1 MDEGGRWPARGDAMP
16 GMRPRMVAVLL
27 LLAAFV
33 VVPAAPAAAIV
44 GVQHVVNV
52 SGSDSRNK
60 TIHAYCPP
68 GTSAVGGGAR
78 ISGGGE
84 PYVHLTMLA
93 PLGPDGYAA
102 RAEEFRY
109 GTVLPWELTTWA
121 LCASQVAGLAYRSA
135 ATEPGSGGAQA
146 VTTECP
152 NGTYAISVGAEI
164 VGGGGQVMLRDM
176 HNQRPLTDAFAQAT
190 EDRLGHRAD
199 WSLTVHAICADVQ
212 RYSVR
217 GGSALDGA
225 NPKASVAPCGAWAP
239 NAVGF
244 TFSGPIGSLVIN
256 DVMLAP
262 VTYGATAYMLPLGQP
277 PGSSWSLTSY
287 TICVG

>member
-1 MDEGGRWPARGDAMP
+1 
-16 GMRPRMVAVLL
+16 MVAVLL

-33 VVPAAPAAAIV
+33 VVPAAPAAALV
-44 GVQHVVNV
+44 GVQRVVNV
-52 SGSDSRNK
+52 SESDSGNK

-68 GTSAVGGGAR
+68 GTSAIGGGAR

-102 RAEEFRY
+102 GAEEFRY
-109 GTVLPWELTTWA
+109 GTALNWELTTWA
-121 LCASQVAGLAYRSA
+121 ACAPQVPGLAYRSA
-135 ATEPGSGGAQA
+135 ATMPGSGGTQA

-152 NGTYAISVGAEI
+152 NGTHVISVGAEI

-176 HNQRPLTDAFAQAT
+176 HNQKPLTDAFAQAT
-190 EDRLGHRAD
+190 EDPIGYRPL

-217 GGSALDGA
+217 GVSAFNGD
-225 NPKASVAPCGAWAP
+225 NPKASVAPCAGWP
-239 NAVGF
+239 HNAVGF
-244 TFSGPIGSLVIN
+244 TLAGPVGTVGIN

-262 VTYGATAYMLPLGQP
+262 VTYGATAYLLPLGQP

-287 TICVG
+287 TICVE